1 MIRGITFADQ
11 LTTSDDFAHLQHK
24 WFNGVSG
31 VTKGCTVSADDDNVY
46 VAPGYFLIAG
56 RLVRVVGTETIA
68 SEVVE
73 VNKYCSVVFEID
85 LSKTNSSTVF
95 TQGYFKILSA
105 MDEYPSLTKE
115 DLDDGGMVY
124 QLEFARFIKTTTA
137 ITEFESR
144 IVPLS
149 VDGVWAT
156 LNQTYENYKDAFDT
170 YFADKNV
177 EIETLIT
184 DLTNWITNEKTDLET
199 EWSQY
204 FTSKQTEIDNEV
216 GAKLDDLDAEI
227 QKVQDGSLV
236 TVGEFNPTVTYST
249 YKSNQDV
256 NGVYTKV
263 TYKRADGSTY
273 KVSELSNT
281 DDNGNYQTQTITYY
295 QANGSTVD
303 KTEVYTITYN
313 ADGDVESEVLT
324 NA

>member
-11 LTTSDDFAHLQHK
+11 LTTSDDFAHLQNK

-31 VTKGCTVSADDDNVY
+31 VTKGCEVTANADNVY

-56 RLVRVVGTETIA
+56 RLVRIVGTETIV

-85 LSKTNSSTVF
+85 LSKTNSSTIF
-95 TQGYFKILSA
+95 NQGYFKVLSN
-105 MDEYPSLTKE
+105 MDDYPTLTQE
-115 DLDDGGMVY
+115 DLDADGTVY
-124 QLEFARFIKTTTA
+124 QMEFARFIKTTTS

-144 IVPLS
+144 VTPLN
-149 VDGVWAT
+149 VDDVWST
-156 LNQTYENYKDAFDT
+156 LNDTYNNYKTEFDT
-170 YFADKNV
+170 YFEGKNV

-184 DLTNWITNEKTDLET
+184 ELTNWITDEKTDLEN
-199 EWSQY
+199 EWNTY

-216 GAKLDDLDAEI
+216 DGKLAELNAEI

-236 TVGEFNPTVTYST
+236 TLGEFAPTITYSI
-249 YKSNQDV
+249 YKTNQDG
-256 NGVYTKV
+256 NGVFTKV
-263 TYKRADGSTY
+263 TYKRVDGSIY
-273 KVSELSNT
+273 KESELSNPV
-281 DDNGNYQTQTITYY
+281 DGNYTTQTITYY
-295 QANGSTVD
+295 QADGTTVD